1 MVVGPWWLT
10 QSEDHGTGAGDCVM
24 AKGKADEGARMIDL
38 TQARDLFEQMAAGT
52 DPITPEQLARFT
64 RRPDGPL
71 MPHGCVRSW
80 YVPDRFGDNRGRLD
94 ENPVMDIVSQE
105 GGGCYVLTSNGQD
118 LCVYKLLAPSIFR
131 LKSEKKESLLGC
143 HARFLG
149 LDRAGSPV
157 TMVSRRSMI
166 SDTEPATAKQLF
178 DAYFAECE
186 GWLCIGTRSFV
197 TRGVRAC
204 AWLAGDQFVFGR
216 CEHDAT
222 QSSFS
227 LHLVQSNLLSE
238 AGLSDAALTFRDLI
252 ADEYKGFWLSPN
264 DGIIAATTG
273 TSGRLSS
280 LTVLHHDESLRLPY
294 AAQCAGVVFTGQS
307 VTSARL
313 LVTSSRGRTSIY
325 EWGENFCPMGEL
337 PQLHPCVEDD
347 AKFTLLP
354 DQRLAYVAKRRHQ
367 KRSWVVDGKLQAGS
381 FDLVSNLFSAA
392 DDPHHPSATHYY
404 GVAGRHIFL
413 MKVV

>member
-10 QSEDHGTGAGDCVM
+10 QSEDHGTGAGVCVM
-24 AKGKADEGARMIDL
+24 AKDKSAENARMIDL
-38 TQARDLFEQMAAGT
+38 AQLRDLLEQMAAGNN
-52 DPITPEQLARFT
+52 PITPDQLARFT
-64 RRPDGPL
+64 KRPDGPL
-71 MPHGCVRSW
+71 MSHGCVRSW
-80 YVPDRFGDNRGRLD
+80 YVPDWLGDNRGQLD
-94 ENPVMDIVSQE
+94 DDPVMDIVSQE
-105 GGGCYVLTSNGQD
+105 GGGCYVLTSDGRD
-118 LCVYKLLAPSIFR
+118 LCVFELLAPSIFR

-166 SDTEPATAKQLF
+166 SDTDLVPAAQL
-178 DAYFAECE
+178 DAERE
-186 GWLCIGTRSFV
+186 GWLCIGMRSFA

-204 AWLAGDQFVFGR
+204 AWLAGDQFVFGC

-273 TSGRLSS
+273 TSGHLSS
-280 LTVLHHDESLRLPY
+280 LTVLHRDQSLRLPY
-294 AAQCAGVVFTGQS
+294 AAQCAGVVFMGQS
-307 VTSARL
+307 LTSARL
-313 LVTSSRGRTSIY
+313 LVASSSSRTSIY
-325 EWGENFCPMGEL
+325 EWGEDFRFKGEL

-367 KRSWVVDGKLQAGS
+367 KRSWVVDGELQAGS
-381 FDLVSNLFSAA
+381 FDLVSNLFSVA
-392 DDPHHPSATHYY
+392 DGSLRTGGPHYY

>member
-1 MVVGPWWLT
+1 MAKDKVAESVRMIGLT
-10 QSEDHGTGAGDCVM
+10 QV
-24 AKGKADEGARMIDL
+24 
-38 TQARDLFEQMAAGT
+38 RDLFEQMAAGT

-80 YVPDRFGDNRGRLD
+80 YVPDRFGDNRGQLD

-105 GGGCYVLTSNGQD
+105 GGGCHVLTSNGQD
-118 LCVYKLLAPSIFR
+118 LCVYELDADSVFR
-131 LKSEKKESLLGC
+131 LKSGREEPLLGH

-149 LDRAGSPV
+149 LTREGVPV
-157 TMVSRRSMI
+157 TMVSRRTMI
-166 SDTEPATAKQLF
+166 SDTDLVPAAQL
-178 DAYFAECE
+178 DAERE
-186 GWLCIGTRSFV
+186 GWLCIGMRSFAAP
-197 TRGVRAC
+197 GVRAC

-216 CEHDAT
+216 SEHDAT
-222 QSSFS
+222 REPFPLHFALRS
-227 LHLVQSNLLSE
+227 LLTEAGVSE
-238 AGLSDAALTFRDLI
+238 ATTIFKEPITGG
-252 ADEYKGFWLSPN
+252 YKGFWLSPS
-264 DGIIAATTG
+264 DGIIAATTNV
-273 TSGRLSS
+273 SAPLSS
-280 LTVLHHDESLRLPY
+280 LTVLHRDQSLRLPY
-294 AAQCAGVVFTGQS
+294 NAQCAGVVFMGQS

-392 DDPHHPSATHYY
+392 DESLRPGGPHYY